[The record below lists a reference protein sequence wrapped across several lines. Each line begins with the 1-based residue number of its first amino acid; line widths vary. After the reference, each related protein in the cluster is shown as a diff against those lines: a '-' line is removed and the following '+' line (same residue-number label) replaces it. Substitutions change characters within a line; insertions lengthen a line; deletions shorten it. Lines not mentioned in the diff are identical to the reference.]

1 MRFRLLPI
9 SLVLLALTVLAALPA
24 SARHRDRRF
33 NDRRTRIIV
42 VDRSPRVTVFQDR
55 GFFVDRSPR
64 VTVFRDRDLADR
76 PHGWNR
82 GRKVGWGN
90 CDLPPGLAKKYG
102 CNSSFRNDNR
112 RVNQRP
118 VIVLPLPFIR

>member
-1 MRFRLLPI
+1 MRLRLLPI
-9 SLVLLALTVLAALPA
+9 ALVVLALASLAAVPA

-33 NDRRTRIIV
+33 NDRRTRVIV
-42 VDRSPRVTVFQDR
+42 VDRSPRVTFFQDR
-55 GFFVDRSPR
+55 SFFDRSPR
-64 VTVFRDRDLADR
+64 VTVFGNRGFADR

-102 CNSSFRNDNR
+102 CRSNFRNDNR